1 MYEEFEP
8 IKPLIT
14 EVQIYTYKFP
24 DGKIYIG
31 YTTEGLKFRHNQH
44 KRIRS
49 VSPITKFLNNN
60 EPYEGP
66 THEKTVKVNLYG
78 NEIYKIQRKLLDK
91 YTTDTKQILNRN
103 LKLFGY

>member
-1 MYEEFEP
+1 MDKE
-8 IKPLIT
+8 IT

-31 YTTEGLKFRHNQH
+31 YTTGDLKFRHNQH

-49 VSPITKFLNNN
+49 VSPITKYINSN

-66 THEKTVKVNLYG
+66 THEETVTVDLYG
-78 NEIYKIQRKLLDK
+78 NEKYKILRKILDK
-91 YTTDTKQILNRN
+91 YTNDTTKILNKN
-103 LKLFGY
+103 LYLFGY